1 MQFLPNAQPPEDRGH
16 RGRRGLSRWLL
27 ACCVSGVVATA
38 FPWSYVEA
46 TNLFGEIAGPIA
58 ARTNPG
64 FTCVTTCLL
73 TGLLAMAEGRSRDAR
88 ESVRTACLFL
98 MGAATVVMLAHLVK
112 GPSELF
118 GVTATHSTWC
128 FLAALAVAGG
138 FAVSKMRMP
147 RNPRV
152 SGGAA

>member
-1 MQFLPNAQPPEDRGH
+1 
-16 RGRRGLSRWLL
+16 
-27 ACCVSGVVATA
+27 
-38 FPWSYVEA
+38 
-46 TNLFGEIAGPIA
+46 
-58 ARTNPG
+58 
-64 FTCVTTCLL
+64 LL